1 MTSVS
6 QNVNENEPNDSITK
20 KAAVVGAHVTA
31 AGVIATSLFVIVDKA
46 TQNPVVVAALMGG
59 VTLIPGV
66 GQGVILLSAAA
77 AVGYFAMKLVYAQL
91 AKYKTAIRLI
101 DEFTILLHKIQKI
114 ANLTVFISTT
124 YNFDINIDEVLEQL
138 KIIFSRFDE
147 VLKEDA
153 GNYHK
158 IEESVMKLTSA
169 PNMEEAALDAL
180 TKKSLVADDDVKL
193 SGGGRKTQQ
202 TGGISF
208 LDKLTFKVD
217 VWTKQIDKD
226 IIKLNIYLT
235 ATMSEFSIILNVIQ
249 MNLIVDGL
257 GPDVAKKSA
266 AIKSLM
272 TKNGLIQ
279 RSTEYAQTRIGI
291 LVHEILKLRVDFMYC
306 KSKAADVKTRLD
318 KLKTKLD
325 KFFTTPD
332 VICDE
337 NMDKTKLPFTK
348 YRTHLHHYIGQI
360 IIRLQNGDYSP
371 EMKKSVCDNV
381 LRPYVDMLE
390 KCKFSVE
397 PAPAAREVIVAYKLE
412 SMTPD
417 EKSKIDIE
425 LDTLL
430 EKLNIEIAKILPSPK
445 SQGGGGG
452 AFKFNFTIPFKRAP
466 SLTSDEQKAAEDA
479 ATAAA
484 AQAAKDAREPYV
496 KKIKNEPYLLTT
508 DTQLSEFLNKVYEF
522 TKRVGKTDPAVIKA
536 AEVAAEKLIDAQI
549 QASGTGAGT
558 GTGTATAPAPAPGSG
573 TVSGPG
579 SVTGTAPGGGSNSR
593 RRVTRKK
600 VRRII
605 TNKSKT
611 YKVLL

>member
-6 QNVNENEPNDSITK
+6 QNENEPNETITK
-20 KAAVVGAHVTA
+20 KAAVVGARVSA
-31 AGVIATSLFVIVDKA
+31 AGVVATGLFVIVDKA
-46 TQNPVVVAALMGG
+46 TQNPAVVAALMGG
-59 VTLIPGV
+59 VALIPGV
-66 GQGVILLSAAA
+66 GQGVILVSAAV
-77 AVGYFAMKLVYAQL
+77 AVGYFALKMVYAQL

-114 ANLTVFISTT
+114 AHLAIFISTT

-147 VLKEDA
+147 VLKQDA
-153 GNYHK
+153 NNYDK

-169 PNMEEAALDAL
+169 PNMEEAALDAIN
-180 TKKSLVADDDVKL
+180 KKYPDKESIEDNNTI
-193 SGGGRKTQQ
+193 GGGRKMRQ
-202 TGGISF
+202 TGGLPTWSQ
-208 LDKLTFKVD
+208 LTFKVD

-257 GPDVAKKSA
+257 GTDMAKKSA

-279 RSTEYAQTRIGI
+279 RSSEYAQTRIGI

-306 KSKAADVKTRLD
+306 KSKAADVKN
-318 KLKTKLD
+318 KLD
-325 KFFTTPD
+325 KFFITPD

-337 NMDKTKLPFTK
+337 HMDKTMELPFTK
-348 YRTHLHHYIGQI
+348 YRTHLHRYIGQI

-381 LRPYVDMLE
+381 LRPYVDMLA

-397 PAPAAREVIVAYKLE
+397 PAPAPAPAPASSSAAREVIVAYKLE
-412 SMTPD
+412 SMSPD
-417 EKSKIDIE
+417 EKSEIDGGLE
-425 LDTLL
+425 TLL
-430 EKLNIEIAKILPSPK
+430 KQLNVDVAKISPQ
-445 SQGGGGG
+445 SGGG
-452 AFKFNFTIPFKRAP
+452 ALSFTFTNPFKRAP

-484 AQAAKDAREPYV
+484 AQAATVARKPYV
-496 KKIKNEPYLLTT
+496 ERIKKEPYLLTT
-508 DTQLSEFLNKVYEF
+508 DTQISEFLNKVYEF
-522 TKRVGKTDPAVIKA
+522 TRQVGKTDPEVIKA
-536 AEVAAEKLIDAQI
+536 AKVAAEKLIDTQEPGT
-549 QASGTGAGT
+549 GTGAGT
-558 GTGTATAPAPAPGSG
+558 GTGTG
-573 TVSGPG
+573 TGSGPG
-579 SVTGTAPGGGSNSR
+579 SVTGTAPAGGSNSR

-600 VRRII
+600 VRRMI